1 MEMPRGNRIKASE
14 LAGRL
19 ATLDVDEGI
28 RIENAGRKMFVN
40 KNASGVFVVQSGS
53 NFQYLDSARQV
64 RIAIKS
70 MFRGKYSV
78 WAY

>member
-40 KNASGVFVVQSGS
+40 KNASGVFVLQSG
-53 NFQYLDSARQV
+53 NEFLYLDSAKQV
-64 RIAIKS
+64 LSAMKS
-70 MFRGKYSV
+70 KFRGKYTV